1 MARDYKHARRK
12 QQKRSQTPGWLWML
26 FGLAMGL
33 SVAAAVHFGDR
44 APAARRPTPT
54 TTAVPSSSEAEL
66 RSDESDGEE
75 ASRFTFY
82 EILPKFEVVIP
93 EKEPDARPDNRPE
106 AIEKA
111 GTYVLQAGSFQNYAD
126 ADRRRATLAL
136 QGIESQIQRV
146 TIDQDTWHRV
156 RVGPYSELNEVNR
169 LRQQLR
175 DGQIEVMVIRLSE
188 Q

>member
-1 MARDYKHARRK
+1 MRAPITV
-12 QQKRSQTPGWLWML
+12 QKRS
-26 FGLAMGL
+26 
-33 SVAAAVHFGDR
+33 
-44 APAARRPTPT
+44 
-54 TTAVPSSSEAEL
+54 
-66 RSDESDGEE
+66 
-75 ASRFTFY
+75 
-82 EILPKFEVVIP
+82 K
-93 EKEPDARPDNRPE
+93 
-106 AIEKA
+106 KA